1 MDDSYM
7 VSENKM
13 LMAITRIHPH
23 SWRFWTDWSL
33 DQDRGRL
40 FGILTDTH
48 IPHMNAQ
55 YSVSELFLIDLFFFQ
70 DISIYVT

>member
-1 MDDSYM
+1 MISK
-7 VSENKM
+7 NKM

-23 SWRFWTDWSL
+23 SWRFWTDWPL
-33 DQDRGRL
+33 DQDREVGRL

-55 YSVSELFLIDLFFFQ
+55 YSVSESCLIDLFFQ
-70 DISIYVT
+70 DLSIYVTRN